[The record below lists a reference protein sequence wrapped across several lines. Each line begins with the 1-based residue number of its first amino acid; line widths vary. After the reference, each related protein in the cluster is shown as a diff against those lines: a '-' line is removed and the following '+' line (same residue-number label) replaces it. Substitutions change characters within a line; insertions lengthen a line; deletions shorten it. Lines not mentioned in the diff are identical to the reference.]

1 VGGFFAVLVVLAI
14 VGFLVWQFIE
24 SRNAVATSS
33 VLTRYPPQQ
42 AAQVINGAF
51 GGARSVLWTNASGEG
66 TINKRRRGYH
76 DGITMSIDIVPL
88 PEGGCRVDM
97 WASQTWSYVWLPVV
111 VNMAGVVNRR
121 KKAIARLLA
130 EPDTGQ
136 LVTADGGTSV
146 QPGSRAGN
154 Q

>member
-1 VGGFFAVLVVLAI
+1 MGGFFAVLVVLAI